1 VLIDAVNGLDPLL
14 AKAIAA
20 AAKRSRELAG

>member
-1 VLIDAVNGLDPLL
+1 VLMARDGLQELMT
-14 AKAIAA
+14 KAIEA